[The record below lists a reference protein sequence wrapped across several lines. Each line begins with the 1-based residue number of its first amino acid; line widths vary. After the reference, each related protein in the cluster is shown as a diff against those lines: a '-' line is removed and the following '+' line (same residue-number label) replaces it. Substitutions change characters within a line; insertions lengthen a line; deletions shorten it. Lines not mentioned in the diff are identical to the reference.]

1 MKPNLNKRV
10 TVEIRREHITEGACG
25 DPNKCMIKLAIA
37 EAIRV
42 PHGYIKVDARGVRL
56 TRRKDY
62 REGAFLPMIAYKKM
76 LAFDNGQTVEPFSI
90 RLNFV
95 KTDAVKKPAS
105 AERKAQINAA
115 RATRKSSGRPDKK
128 YTLAKRLRGIAFT
141 SEAAKELHID
151 PQ

>member
-10 TVEIRREHITEGACG
+10 TIEIRREHITEGACG

-62 REGAFLPMIAYKKM
+62 REGAFLPMVAYKRM
-76 LAFDNGQTVEPFSI
+76 LAFDRGEAIEPFSI
-90 RLNFV
+90 RLTFV
-95 KTDAVKKPAS
+95 KTDLVKKPAS
-105 AERKAQINAA
+105 AARKAQINAA
-115 RATRKSSGRPDKK
+115 REQRKASGRPDKR
-128 YTLAKRLRGIAFT
+128 YTLSKRLSGIAFT